1 VAACPDGPGSEKFY
15 QHIRQFS
22 SLSELVD
29 DVRRNFRMG
38 PHKSYLVSRL
48 LTKAE
53 TILVSDMPDDVVRH
67 MFMTPARSV
76 EEALDLAYE
85 RVGGKPRTMLMPYGQ
100 LTVPL
105 LR

>member
-1 VAACPDGPGSEKFY
+1 
-15 QHIRQFS
+15 
-22 SLSELVD
+22 
-29 DVRRNFRMG
+29 
-38 PHKSYLVSRL
+38 
-48 LTKAE
+48 
-53 TILVSDMPDDVVRH
+53 MPDDVVRH